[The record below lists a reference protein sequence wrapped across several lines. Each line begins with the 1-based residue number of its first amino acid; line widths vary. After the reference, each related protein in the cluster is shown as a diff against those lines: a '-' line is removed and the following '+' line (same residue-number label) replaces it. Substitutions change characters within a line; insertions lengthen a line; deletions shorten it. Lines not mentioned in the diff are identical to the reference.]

1 MEGIIM
7 MKKKLLT
14 GIFVGTLACL
24 LLAGCGKSGGG
35 SQGSGG
41 KSGKTELVIWSS
53 YSTQAN
59 SKLGELAAK
68 FNAENDKYEVKMEPG
83 LNETQTS
90 QKLATMNKKD
100 YPAIFMGTDR
110 KIFAYAKADYVKPIQ
125 EFLDNETDGYLDDML
140 PYVREAYSDLD
151 GRLIGIPVGCSIK
164 GYMVN
169 LDILA
174 QTGYTVDDIVN
185 LETMV
190 AAAREAKTKGYAKYG
205 YIPAGNS
212 EILNML
218 VYQGVDLFDN
228 NNGYDGEI
236 TKTML
241 TEGKTKEAVD
251 KILKIYAE
259 MYADGTFLNNASGS
273 EKFMSE
279 FTSGNALFWYVTS
292 SYVYEYSNVNVKF
305 NWAFIP
311 LGGIDDNAK
320 YKNTAIPEGT
330 GMFIAN
336 SGDEDKMQGAY
347 EFMKF
352 MSRPENQNFWCT
364 YRGYTPYTEEAL
376 SSQEWITWRDEVFPS
391 EVRLEEIL
399 RGGENKIRF
408 PHSELNV
415 EVMNEMATILSS
427 LIQDPK
433 SDRNALINKAAD
445 TINQDIELLQ
455 LRGK

>member
-1 MEGIIM
+1 M

-14 GIFVGTLACL
+14 GIFVGALACL
-24 LLAGCGKSGGG
+24 MLVGCGKSGGNDKG
-35 SQGSGG
+35 TGGG
-41 KSGKTELVIWSS
+41 KNGKTELVIWSS

-59 SKLGELAAK
+59 SKLGELVAK
-68 FNAENDKYEVKMEPG
+68 FNAEYDQYEAKLEPG
-83 LNETQTS
+83 LNEVQTS
-90 QKLATMNKKD
+90 QKLATMDKKD

-140 PYVREAYSDLD
+140 PYIREAYSDLD

-174 QTGYTVDDIVN
+174 QTGYTVDDITNV
-185 LETMV
+185 EAMV
-190 AAAREAKTKGYAKYG
+190 AAARAAKTKGAAKYG
-205 YIPAGNS
+205 YIPAGGS
-212 EILNML
+212 ELFNAL
-218 VYQGVDLFDN
+218 VYQGVDIFDG

-236 TKTML
+236 TKTL
-241 TEGKTKEAVD
+241 LGEGNTKSALD
-251 KILKIYAE
+251 KLVKLYAD
-259 MYADGTFLNNASGS
+259 MYADGTALSNASGS
-273 EKFMSE
+273 EKYMSE

-305 NWAFIP
+305 KWAFIP
-311 LGGIDDNAK
+311 LGGVDSSAK
-320 YKNTAIPEGT
+320 YQNTVIPEGT
-330 GMFIAN
+330 GMFLAN

-376 SSQEWITWRDEVFPS
+376 ATDEWINWRDANFPS
-391 EVRLEEIL
+391 EVRIETIL
-399 RGGENKIRF
+399 KAGDNKVTF
-408 PHSELNV
+408 PHSELNTEAV
-415 EVMNEMATILSS
+415 NELGTLLAGLV
-427 LIQDPK
+427 QNPK
-433 SDRNALINKAAD
+433 ADTGALIDKAAD

-455 LRGK
+455 LRGQ